1 MSENKP
7 ENAGTPGS
15 PSSPAPSGAN
25 AGVPSSAAPGVPTPG
40 TTPVEPAA
48 SLPPSHEDA
57 IQSPMKDIAAK
68 SAGEGATASA
78 SPVLPVAPATGT
90 ARSTS
95 LPDDASANAHL
106 ASTPSEAAE
115 EAAVR
120 SSTDDPDSASAVTPT
135 DPQSARQRDAAEA
148 RSSAAASTAKQEAAV
163 HERDARHGR
172 GHSESVTSTNA
183 EPAAATKTVPPVAPT
198 LASSDPIAGELTT
211 TIEAEDVAAT
221 EADAA
226 PASRPAGAPPPGFGA
241 APDFT
246 ATNPPPPNALPPS
259 PPRYLKQNDSA
270 WTVFGRIIAARA
282 RQLFDRAG
290 QRITQRTL
298 RIGVSARI
306 FHPEPGAK
314 GLRGKTLQYLE
325 ESIAHWVM
333 SRDVLVFMIPTVG
346 HQGMLHPSNIRL
358 RDYAKHLDG
367 LLLQGGADV
376 SPQSYA
382 EAATSHE
389 WPGDR
394 VRDMYE
400 LELLHEFIES
410 GKPVLGVCRGCQL
423 INVAFGGTLYQ
434 DIATD
439 VPTAGAHVNENYDQH
454 RHGIHFPDG
463 STLVNMFPGRRD
475 AIVNSIHHQAVKT
488 LGRDLNIEAVS
499 ASDGIIEAVRYRR
512 APFVMGVQWHP
523 EFHRAGG
530 PELLDCTPLLDT
542 FLRVARETRF

>member
-7 ENAGTPGS
+7 ENAGTTGS
-15 PSSPAPSGAN
+15 PPAATPAPTGA
-25 AGVPSSAAPGVPTPG
+25 PETAA
-40 TTPVEPAA
+40 A
-48 SLPPSHEDA
+48 LPPSHEDA
-57 IQSPMKDIAAK
+57 TQSPAKDA
-68 SAGEGATASA
+68 
-78 SPVLPVAPATGT
+78 
-90 ARSTS
+90 
-95 LPDDASANAHL
+95 
-106 ASTPSEAAE
+106 AAE
-115 EAAVR
+115 EATVR
-120 SSTDDPDSASAVTPT
+120 SSTDDPLSASSVTPE
-135 DPQSARQRDAAEA
+135 DPRSARLRDAAEA
-148 RSSAAASTAKQEAAV
+148 RSAAAESTARQEAAV
-163 HERDARHGR
+163 HERDARRAGSHAGAQSGAQAGAQAGTTR
-172 GHSESVTSTNA
+172 ADTGGTGAKFEPTVKPAQVVKPAPLVSEPPADVSVSPASAPFGAVDVDVVTD
-183 EPAAATKTVPPVAPT
+183 EPLAAT
-198 LASSDPIAGELTT
+198 D
-211 TIEAEDVAAT
+211 
-221 EADAA
+221 A
-226 PASRPAGAPPPGFGA
+226 PATTARAAGSPPPGFGA
-241 APDFT
+241 APDFS

-259 PPRYLKQNDSA
+259 PPRYLRQSDSA
-270 WTVFGRIIAARA
+270 WSVFGRIIAARA

-306 FHPEPGAK
+306 FHPEPGAM

-376 SPQSYA
+376 SPQTYA
-382 EAATSHE
+382 EAASSHE

-400 LELLHEFIES
+400 LELLHEFVES

-439 VPTAGAHVNENYDQH
+439 VPTADAHVNENYDQH
-454 RHGIHFPDG
+454 RHGVHFPDG
-463 STLVNMFPGRRD
+463 STLLNMFPGRRD

>member
-7 ENAGTPGS
+7 ENAGTPGTPS
-15 PSSPAPSGAN
+15 PSGEPAEVSKPD
-25 AGVPSSAAPGVPTPG
+25 
-40 TTPVEPAA
+40 TTPESARVA
-48 SLPPSHEDA
+48 LPSSHEDS
-57 IQSPMKDIAAK
+57 IQSPLKDLPPH
-68 SAGEGATASA
+68 
-78 SPVLPVAPATGT
+78 SPVP
-90 ARSTS
+90 
-95 LPDDASANAHL
+95 SA
-106 ASTPSEAAE
+106 AAE

-120 SSTDDPDSASAVTPT
+120 SPTDDPASAATVTPE
-135 DPQSARQRDAAEA
+135 DPAKVQQRHAAEARAAAAESTAQQEAVVHQRDAAHGA
-148 RSSAAASTAKQEAAV
+148 TSSAAQPASTATKEA
-163 HERDARHGR
+163 
-172 GHSESVTSTNA
+172 
-183 EPAAATKTVPPVAPT
+183 
-198 LASSDPIAGELTT
+198 
-211 TIEAEDVAAT
+211 
-221 EADAA
+221 
-226 PASRPAGAPPPGFGA
+226 PAGAPSGASSGARGTAGSPPPGFGA

-246 ATNPPPPNALPPS
+246 ASNPPPPNALPPA
-259 PPRYLKQNDSA
+259 PPRYLKQTDSA
-270 WTVFGRIIAARA
+270 WSVFGRIIAARA
-282 RQLFDRAG
+282 RQIFDRAG

-382 EAATSHE
+382 EQATSPE

-434 DIATD
+434 DIATE
-439 VPTAGAHVNENYDQH
+439 VPTAGVHVNEHYDQH

-463 STLVNMFPGRRD
+463 STLANMFPGRRD
-475 AIVNSIHHQAVKT
+475 GIVNSIHHQAVKT

-499 ASDGIIEAVRYRR
+499 ASDGIIEAIRYRR
-512 APFVMGVQWHP
+512 SPFVMGVQWHP

>member
-7 ENAGTPGS
+7 DSSATPADAGFSRVSSDPPAGVS
-15 PSSPAPSGAN
+15 AGPSSSASGSAS
-25 AGVPSSAAPGVPTPG
+25 AAAKAAAPGAAPSQRASTDAPTSASTVTPERTDARDTGEASEAQAAQARVQAAQAVVQQAVEQG
-40 TTPVEPAA
+40 TATGAAAAATLAATDAAPVSAAAGAAAVEPAGA
-48 SLPPSHEDA
+48 SDA
-57 IQSPMKDIAAK
+57 ADTAA
-68 SAGEGATASA
+68 AADDAATA
-78 SPVLPVAPATGT
+78 
-90 ARSTS
+90 
-95 LPDDASANAHL
+95 
-106 ASTPSEAAE
+106 
-115 EAAVR
+115 
-120 SSTDDPDSASAVTPT
+120 DP
-135 DPQSARQRDAAEA
+135 
-148 RSSAAASTAKQEAAV
+148 
-163 HERDARHGR
+163 G
-172 GHSESVTSTNA
+172 
-183 EPAAATKTVPPVAPT
+183 AATR
-198 LASSDPIAGELTT
+198 AG
-211 TIEAEDVAAT
+211 
-221 EADAA
+221 AA
-226 PASRPAGAPPPGFGA
+226 PAGFGQ

-246 ATNPPPPNALPPS
+246 AQNPPPPGALPPN
-259 PPRYLKQNDSA
+259 PPRYLHASDSA
-270 WTVFGRIIAARA
+270 WSVLGRIIAARM

-306 FHPEPGAK
+306 FHPEPGAV

-333 SRDVLVFMIPTVG
+333 SRDVVVFMIPTVG

-376 SPQSYA
+376 SPQTY
-382 EAATSHE
+382 EEVAARPE

-400 LELLHEFIES
+400 LELLHEFVES

-439 VPTAGAHVNENYDQH
+439 VPTASVHVSEHYDQH
-454 RHGIHFPDG
+454 RHAIHFPDG
-463 STLVNMFPGRRD
+463 STFASMFPGRRE

-499 ASDGIIEAVRYRR
+499 AGDGLIEAVRHRR
-512 APFVMGVQWHP
+512 SPFVVGVQWHP

-542 FLRVARETRF
+542 FLRAARETRF

>member
-7 ENAGTPGS
+7 ENAGTPGTPS
-15 PSSPAPSGAN
+15 PSGTPAEVSKPSASTE
-25 AGVPSSAAPGVPTPG
+25 PSS
-40 TTPVEPAA
+40 
-48 SLPPSHEDA
+48 
-57 IQSPMKDIAAK
+57 
-68 SAGEGATASA
+68 
-78 SPVLPVAPATGT
+78 
-90 ARSTS
+90 
-95 LPDDASANAHL
+95 
-106 ASTPSEAAE
+106 AAE
-115 EAAVR
+115 EAAER
-120 SSTDDPDSASAVTPT
+120 SSTDDPISASSVTPA
-135 DPQSARQRDAAEA
+135 DPVAAQQRDAAEA
-148 RSSAAASTAKQEAAV
+148 RASAAESTAQQEARVKQQRDAARAKHGAPSASSAPPTSPAPQPTA
-163 HERDARHGR
+163 
-172 GHSESVTSTNA
+172 T
-183 EPAAATKTVPPVAPT
+183 AATATAAGTATADSEPSAT
-198 LASSDPIAGELTT
+198 AGTRGATSS
-211 TIEAEDVAAT
+211 V
-221 EADAA
+221 
-226 PASRPAGAPPPGFGA
+226 PPGFGA

-246 ATNPPPPNALPPS
+246 ATNPPPANALPPA
-259 PPRYLKQNDSA
+259 PPRYLKQTDSA
-270 WTVFGRIIAARA
+270 WSVFGRIIAARA
-282 RQLFDRAG
+282 RQIFDRAG

-382 EAATSHE
+382 EQATSHE

-439 VPTAGAHVNENYDQH
+439 VPTAGVHVNEHYDQH

-463 STLVNMFPGRRD
+463 STLANMFPGRRD

-488 LGRDLNIEAVS
+488 IGRDLNIEAVS
-499 ASDGIIEAVRYRR
+499 ASDGIIEAIRYRR

>member
-7 ENAGTPGS
+7 ENAGTPGTPS
-15 PSSPAPSGAN
+15 PSGTPAEVSKPDVSSPTGSQPDTEPASPKVSLPVSHEDSIQSPLKDLPAPS
-25 AGVPSSAAPGVPTPG
+25 AAT
-40 TTPVEPAA
+40 
-48 SLPPSHEDA
+48 
-57 IQSPMKDIAAK
+57 SP
-68 SAGEGATASA
+68 
-78 SPVLPVAPATGT
+78 
-90 ARSTS
+90 
-95 LPDDASANAHL
+95 
-106 ASTPSEAAE
+106 AAE

-120 SSTDDPDSASAVTPT
+120 SSTDDPASASSVTPT
-135 DPQSARQRDAAEA
+135 DAVQAQQRDAAEA
-148 RSSAAASTAKQEAAV
+148 RASAAESTARQEAYAQQEA
-163 HERDARHGR
+163 HTKELRDAARAAR
-172 GHSESVTSTNA
+172 SA
-183 EPAAATKTVPPVAPT
+183 PAAA
-198 LASSDPIAGELTT
+198 
-211 TIEAEDVAAT
+211 
-221 EADAA
+221 A
-226 PASRPAGAPPPGFGA
+226 PAPAPAAAAANANAESTSSAPSGGRGAAGSVPPGFGA

-259 PPRYLKQNDSA
+259 PPRYLKQTDSA
-270 WTVFGRIIAARA
+270 WSVFGRIIAARA
-282 RQLFDRAG
+282 RQIFDRAG
-290 QRITQRTL
+290 RRITQRTL

-358 RDYAKHLDG
+358 RDYAKTLDG

-382 EAATSHE
+382 EQATSPE

-439 VPTAGAHVNENYDQH
+439 VPTAGAHVNEHYDQH

-463 STLVNMFPGRRD
+463 STLANMFPGRRD

-499 ASDGIIEAVRYRR
+499 AADGIIEAVRYRR

>member
-1 MSENKP
+1 MNENKP
-7 ENAGTPGS
+7 ENAGKPGS
-15 PSSPAPSGAN
+15 PSSPPATPASSTPLTPSTSSGA
-25 AGVPSSAAPGVPTPG
+25 TPG
-40 TTPVEPAA
+40 ASKSDTVPPEPAA
-48 SLPPSHEDA
+48 SLPLSHEDS
-57 IQSPMKDIAAK
+57 IQSPIKDVATP
-68 SAGEGATASA
+68 SAA
-78 SPVLPVAPATGT
+78 SP
-90 ARSTS
+90 
-95 LPDDASANAHL
+95 
-106 ASTPSEAAE
+106 AAE
-115 EAAVR
+115 EAAAR
-120 SSTDDPDSASAVTPT
+120 SSTDDPDSASTVTPT
-135 DPQSARQRDAAEA
+135 DPQTARQRDAAEA
-148 RSSAAASTAKQEAAV
+148 RSSAAASIAQQEAEV
-163 HERDARHGR
+163 HERAARKAGQAYKSPATR
-172 GHSESVTSTNA
+172 PSTLESSE
-183 EPAAATKTVPPVAPT
+183 P
-198 LASSDPIAGELTT
+198 LAGELSAPVD
-211 TIEAEDVAAT
+211 EAALAEQKVKAEEAA
-221 EADAA
+221 AA
-226 PASRPAGAPPPGFGA
+226 ASRAGSPPPGFGA

-259 PPRYLKQNDSA
+259 PPRYLKQSDSA

-382 EAATSHE
+382 EQSTSPE

-454 RHGIHFPDG
+454 RHSIHFPDG
-463 STLVNMFPGRRD
+463 STLANMFPGRRE

-488 LGRDLNIEAVS
+488 IGRDLNIEAVS

>member
-7 ENAGTPGS
+7 ENAGKPGNPTP
-15 PSSPAPSGAN
+15 PSASPAPSGT
-25 AGVPSSAAPGVPTPG
+25 TPG
-40 TTPVEPAA
+40 ASIAGSVPPDPAA
-48 SLPPSHEDA
+48 SLPLSHEDA
-57 IQSPMKDIAAK
+57 IQSPVKDVTPPDVSSTST
-68 SAGEGATASA
+68 SAASA
-78 SPVLPVAPATGT
+78 AT
-90 ARSTS
+90 
-95 LPDDASANAHL
+95 P
-106 ASTPSEAAE
+106 AAE
-115 EAAVR
+115 EAAMR

-135 DPQSARQRDAAEA
+135 DPQKARQRDAAEA
-148 RSSAAASTAKQEAAV
+148 RSSAAASTARQDAEV
-163 HERDARHGR
+163 HERDARRAGVHAMRPSPTVG
-172 GHSESVTSTNA
+172 GSE
-183 EPAAATKTVPPVAPT
+183 PV
-198 LASSDPIAGELTT
+198 DGELVG
-211 TIEAEDVAAT
+211 AVEDVT
-221 EADAA
+221 VNEEI
-226 PASRPAGAPPPGFGA
+226 PASTERRAGSPPPGFGA

-246 ATNPPPPNALPPS
+246 ASNPPPPNALPPS
-259 PPRYLKQNDSA
+259 PPRYLKHSDSA
-270 WTVFGRIIAARA
+270 WTVFGRIVAARA
-282 RQLFDRAG
+282 RQIFDRAG

-382 EAATSHE
+382 EQAASHE

-400 LELLHEFIES
+400 LELLHEFVES

-439 VPTAGAHVNENYDQH
+439 VPTAATHVNENYDQH

-463 STLVNMFPGRRD
+463 STLANMFPGRRD

>member
-1 MSENKP
+1 MSENTP
-7 ENAGTPGS
+7 PNAGNPGPAS
-15 PSSPAPSGAN
+15 SSTGQSQASNSGSQHAASVPPSADPATRAATDMPGHATAAESAQ
-25 AGVPSSAAPGVPTPG
+25 AAAAVAEKPVPAEPADQTPSSA
-40 TTPVEPAA
+40 
-48 SLPPSHEDA
+48 
-57 IQSPMKDIAAK
+57 
-68 SAGEGATASA
+68 
-78 SPVLPVAPATGT
+78 
-90 ARSTS
+90 
-95 LPDDASANAHL
+95 
-106 ASTPSEAAE
+106 
-115 EAAVR
+115 
-120 SSTDDPDSASAVTPT
+120 
-135 DPQSARQRDAAEA
+135 SARG
-148 RSSAAASTAKQEAAV
+148 SSV
-163 HERDARHGR
+163 
-172 GHSESVTSTNA
+172 
-183 EPAAATKTVPPVAPT
+183 
-198 LASSDPIAGELTT
+198 
-211 TIEAEDVAAT
+211 
-221 EADAA
+221 
-226 PASRPAGAPPPGFGA
+226 PPGFGA
-241 APDFT
+241 QPDFET
-246 ATNPPPPNALPPS
+246 SRPPPPGAVPTAPPA
-259 PPRYLKQNDSA
+259 YLRQSDSA
-270 WTVFGRIIAARA
+270 WSVLGRTVAARA
-282 RQLFDRAG
+282 RRLFDRAG

-382 EAATSHE
+382 ETSHRPE

-439 VPTAGAHVNENYDQH
+439 VPMAGIHVNEHYDQH
-454 RHGIHFPDG
+454 RHSIRFPDG
-463 STLVNMFPGRRD
+463 STLASMFPGRRE
-475 AIVNSIHHQAVKT
+475 AVVNSIHHQAVRT

-499 ASDGIIEAVRYRR
+499 SGDGIIEAVRYRR
-512 APFVMGVQWHP
+512 APFVVGVQWHP

>member
-1 MSENKP
+1 MP
-7 ENAGTPGS
+7 
-15 PSSPAPSGAN
+15 
-25 AGVPSSAAPGVPTPG
+25 
-40 TTPVEPAA
+40 
-48 SLPPSHEDA
+48 LSHEDS
-57 IQSPMKDIAAK
+57 IQSTIKDVVTPPAGA
-68 SAGEGATASA
+68 SAGTATPAAPVSGA
-78 SPVLPVAPATGT
+78 P
-90 ARSTS
+90 RSTT
-95 LPDDASANAHL
+95 LQDDPSANAP
-106 ASTPSEAAE
+106 AVSTPSPAAE
-115 EAAVR
+115 EAAAR
-120 SSTDDPDSASAVTPT
+120 SSTDAPDSASTVTPT
-135 DPQSARQRDAAEA
+135 DPQTARQRDAAEA
-148 RSSAAASTAKQEAAV
+148 RSSAAASTARQEAAV
-163 HERDARHGR
+163 HEREARHAGAPPA
-172 GHSESVTSTNA
+172 HPAATPTSTLASSEPAADELTTSTNA
-183 EPAAATKTVPPVAPT
+183 AAAPEEPAASRA
-198 LASSDPIAGELTT
+198 
-211 TIEAEDVAAT
+211 
-221 EADAA
+221 
-226 PASRPAGAPPPGFGA
+226 RPAGSPPPGFGT

-246 ATNPPPPNALPPS
+246 ASNPPPPNALPPS

-382 EAATSHE
+382 EVATSPE

-400 LELLHEFIES
+400 LELLHEFVES

-463 STLVNMFPGRRD
+463 STLANMFPGRRD
-475 AIVNSIHHQAVKT
+475 AIVNSIHHQAVKS